1 MPQAQPADT
10 HRRRAQPRI
19 ALALAGGGPLGAMYE
34 IGALCALQE
43 CLDDLPLHRCDH
55 YIGVSSGAFIT
66 AGLANGITPKRMCQF
81 FIEQSLVDEAFD
93 FEALLQPAWHEL
105 LARAKQAPELLAK
118 ALWDLGFG
126 KSTWTQALERLGPIL
141 PTGLLDNHKLEQEI
155 RALLSRKGRSDDFRQ
170 LSARLTLVA
179 TDLDS
184 GEAAL
189 FGQPGWDHIPISK
202 AITASAAL
210 PGLFP
215 PVEIE
220 GRHYADGALKKT
232 LHASVVLEQGVDLLI
247 CLNPL
252 VPFHA
257 DPQAARHLRIPPL
270 VQGGL
275 PAVMNQTFR
284 SLIHSRLALGMKHYQ
299 QDYPETDIVLIEPDH
314 RDAELFLANT
324 FSYRHRKDLAEHAYQ
339 HTRGW
344 LRNNSM
350 HLQRTFA
357 RHGLNLNLQA
367 LNDPNR
373 VLIAQAR
380 RATPVTQA
388 LHQSLDGLEQ
398 ALRSHLAST
407 THASS

>member
-1 MPQAQPADT
+1 MPPTPLASQPKSAKS
-10 HRRRAQPRI
+10 RI
-19 ALALAGGGPLGAMYE
+19 AVALAGGGPLGAIYE

-43 CLDDLPLHRCDH
+43 CLDGLDLHRCDH

-81 FIEQSLVDEAFD
+81 FIEQTLVDEAFD
-93 FEALLQPAWHEL
+93 LEALLQPAWQEL
-105 LARAKQAPELLAK
+105 LVRAKQAPELLAR

-126 KSTWTQALERLGPIL
+126 KSNWTHALERLGPIL
-141 PTGLLDNHKLEQEI
+141 PTGLLDNRKLEQEI
-155 RALLSRKGRSDDFRQ
+155 HALLTRKGRSDDFRK
-170 LSARLTLVA
+170 LSASLTLVA

-189 FGQPGWDHIPISK
+189 FGQKGWDHIPISK

-232 LHASVVLEQGVDLLI
+232 LHASVVLEQGVDLLL

-299 QDYPETDIVLIEPDH
+299 QDYPQTDIVLIEPDH
-314 RDAELFLANT
+314 RDTELFLANT
-324 FSYRHRKDLAEHAYQ
+324 FSYRDRKALAEHAYQ
-339 HTRGW
+339 HTRLW
-344 LRNNSM
+344 LRNNAAQ
-350 HLQRTFA
+350 LQNTFA
-357 RHGLNLNLQA
+357 RHGVALNLKT
-367 LNDPNR
+367 LNDPRR

-380 RATPVTQA
+380 RPASVTEA
-388 LHQSLDGLEQ
+388 LHQSLDELER
-398 ALRSHLAST
+398 ALQEHMAHRPS
-407 THASS
+407 

>member
-1 MPQAQPADT
+1 MPPAPQAGQAKPAK
-10 HRRRAQPRI
+10 PRI
-19 ALALAGGGPLGAMYE
+19 AVALAGGGPLGAIYE

-43 CLDDLPLHRCDH
+43 CLDGLQLHRCDH

-81 FIEQSLVDEAFD
+81 FIEQTLIDEAFD
-93 FEALLQPAWHEL
+93 LEALLQPAWQEL
-105 LARAKQAPELLAK
+105 LVRAKQAPELLAR
-118 ALWDLGFG
+118 AIWDLGFG
-126 KSTWTQALERLGPIL
+126 KSNWTHALERLGPIL
-141 PTGLLDNHKLEQEI
+141 PTGLLDNRKLEQEI
-155 RALLSRKGRSDDFRQ
+155 RALLTRKGRSDDFRK
-170 LSARLTLVA
+170 LSASLTLVA

-189 FGQPGWDHIPISK
+189 FGQKGWDHIPISK

-232 LHASVVLEQGVDLLI
+232 LHASVVLEQGVDLLL

-299 QDYPETDIVLIEPDH
+299 QDYPQTDIVLIEPDH
-314 RDAELFLANT
+314 RDTELFLANT
-324 FSYRHRKDLAEHAYQ
+324 FSYRDRKALAEHAYQ
-339 HTRGW
+339 HTRLW
-344 LRNNSM
+344 LRSNAAQ
-350 HLQRTFA
+350 LQTTFA
-357 RHGLNLNLQA
+357 RHGVALNLKT
-367 LNDPNR
+367 LNDPRR

-380 RATPVTQA
+380 RPTSVTEA
-388 LHQSLDGLEQ
+388 LHQSLDELERALQ
-398 ALRSHLAST
+398 AHMAHT
-407 THASS
+407 PP